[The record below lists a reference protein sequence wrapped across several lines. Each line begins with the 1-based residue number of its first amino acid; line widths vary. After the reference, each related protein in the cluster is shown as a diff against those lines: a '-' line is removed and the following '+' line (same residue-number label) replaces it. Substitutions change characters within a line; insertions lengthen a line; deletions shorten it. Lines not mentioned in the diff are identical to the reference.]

1 MRLAHG
7 VAVLVAL
14 SSAAALPGAAPLTA
28 QTATVLT
35 LDEALRAARTGNPEF
50 LRTSNDLDVANSA
63 VRSAWGGFLP
73 SVTTSLSFSGS
84 RSTTLTS
91 EDPFGEPIESPA
103 PVTSTRSSAGQ
114 GVSAQMTL
122 FDGGSTLR
130 NLQAR
135 RAAYSGVDAQI
146 EAQAIQLDA
155 RVSREYF
162 QAVRAVRNI
171 ALEEYLLES
180 ARDRLARTEQLMR
193 LAARNREDVLGA
205 RSDVAQSE
213 QNVERARG
221 EADKARLTLAAT
233 LGMHPT
239 TSISVDTAL
248 PRVFD
253 PADLDVEALVA
264 GALAGSPLVKQR
276 DAGLRAARYSAS
288 AASARRLPSI
298 SANAGYSRGAS
309 ARGYGA
315 FGEFNPGENT
325 GFNFGLGVSLPL
337 FSRFQTSEAIAQAR
351 ASAVDAEHD
360 LRSAQLTVERDV
372 RAAIIDLDNAYRSL
386 QLAEEQ
392 VELNRERQEL
402 TLERYRLGGSD
413 FTTLQNVIDR
423 TAQAERQALEALF
436 GFITARISLEEKLG
450 RRLEG

>member
-1 MRLAHG
+1 MRLAHC
-7 VAVLVAL
+7 
-14 SSAAALPGAAPLTA
+14 AAALTALLGVAAPLRAQQAATA
-28 QTATVLT
+28 LT
-35 LDEALRAARTGNPEF
+35 LDEALRIARAGNPEF
-50 LRTSNDLDVANSA
+50 LRTANDLDVAQNS

-73 SVTTSLSFSGS
+73 SVSTSLSFSGS

-91 EDPFGEPIESPA
+91 EDPFGEPIESPS

-135 RAAYSGVDAQI
+135 RAAYNGVDAQI
-146 EAQAIQLDA
+146 EAQAVQLDA

-180 ARDRLARTEQLMR
+180 ARDRLARTEQLLR

-221 EADKARLTLAAT
+221 EADKARVTLATT

-239 TSISVDTAL
+239 TSITVDTAL

-264 GALAGSPLVKQR
+264 NALANSPLVKQR
-276 DAGLRAARYSAS
+276 EAALRAARYSAS
-288 AASARRLPSI
+288 AARARRLPTI
-298 SANAGYSRGAS
+298 SANAGYNRGAS

-315 FGEFNPGENT
+315 FGEFNPGENS
-325 GFNFGLGVSLPL
+325 GFNFGVGVSLPL

-351 ASAVDAEHD
+351 ANAVDADHD
-360 LRSAQLTVERDV
+360 LRAAQLTVERDV
-372 RAAIIDLDNAYRSL
+372 RTAVIDLDNAYRSL

-392 VELNRERQEL
+392 VALNRERQEL
-402 TLERYRLGGSD
+402 TQERYRLGGSD

-436 GFITARISLEEKLG
+436 GFINARISLEEKLG